1 MVAAVSAS
9 LNPKISSQGGTH
21 QNPKRPPLL
30 PSEADNGVVGPRRP
44 KSREVTS
51 RYMSSNSSTST
62 TSTSVTSSSYSSSS
76 NSSSSRRYPSPLV
89 SRTVAM
95 TPMPAASSVIKRSQS
110 VERRRPVTPR
120 PSTPGNASEMSAA
133 ARLLVT
139 STKSLSVS
147 FQGQSFSLPISKTK
161 PAPSTNNLSN
171 VRKGTPERRKAATP
185 VRDQTENSKPIDQH
199 RWPGRS
205 RQVNYLTRS
214 FDCTT
219 EKKKLGGSGS
229 VIRALQQSMIDESS
243 KASFDG
249 RLKVESCNAGLEKAV
264 QLIVDANSAVGSA
277 VTSGPV
283 ASDSESVSSGST
295 SGVQECATVTHAP
308 GGPRNI
314 MVPARFWQETNNRL
328 RRMPEPGSPV
338 SKNNGMKTVVP
349 PKLVATKKLLND
361 SPISSPR
368 GVSSTSRGLSS
379 PLRGAARPVSPS
391 KIGAARPAS
400 PNKIMTPLTT
410 SSPSRGMPSPSRV
423 RYGAA
428 STLSNN
434 LSNTPSILSF
444 AADIRR
450 GKMGENRIVDAH
462 LLRLLYNRH
471 LQWRFVNARTD
482 ASLLVQRVTAEK
494 SLYNAWVTTSKLRCS
509 VISKRMELQLLKQNL
524 KLYSILKGQILYLD
538 DWDLVDRDHSSSLSG
553 AIEALEASTLRL
565 PVVGGARADTQN
577 VKDAVCSAVDMMQA
591 MASSICSLLPKVEQ
605 VNSVVSELANI
616 TAEERALLDQCKDIL
631 STLTA
636 MQVKD
641 CSLRTHILQLKR
653 IPSRLTTEV

>member
-51 RYMSSNSSTST
+51 RYMSSTSSNST
-62 TSTSVTSSSYSSSS
+62 TSTSATSSSS

-89 SRTVAM
+89 SRTVTM
-95 TPMPAASSVIKRSQS
+95 TPTPASSVIKRSQS

-133 ARLLVT
+133 AKLLVT
-139 STKSLSVS
+139 SKRSLSVS
-147 FQGQSFSLPISKTK
+147 FQGESFSLPISKTK

-171 VRKGTPERRKAATP
+171 MRKGTPERRKAATP

-205 RQVNYLTRS
+205 RQVNFLTRS
-214 FDCTT
+214 LDCTI

-229 VIRALQQSMIDESS
+229 VGRALQQSVIDVS
-243 KASFDG
+243 
-249 RLKVESCNAGLEKAV
+249 RLKVNSSNAGLENAV

-277 VTSGPV
+277 VTSDPV
-283 ASDSESVSSGST
+283 ASDSESASSGST
-295 SGVQECATVTHAP
+295 SGVQECTSVAQAR
-308 GGPRNI
+308 GGPRGI

-328 RRMPEPGSPV
+328 GRMPEPVSPL
-338 SKNNGMKTVVP
+338 SKKNGLKTVVP
-349 PKLVATKKLLND
+349 PKLIATKKLLND
-361 SPISSPR
+361 SLISSPG
-368 GVSSTSRGLSS
+368 GVLTSRGLSS
-379 PLRGAARPVSPS
+379 PLRGAARPASPS
-391 KIGAARPAS
+391 KFV
-400 PNKIMTPLTT
+400 TPSM
-410 SSPSRGMPSPSRV
+410 SSPSRGMHSPSRV
-423 RYGAA
+423 RNGVA
-428 STLSNN
+428 STLSDN

-444 AADIRR
+444 AADFRR
-450 GKMGENRIVDAH
+450 GKIGENRIVDAH
-462 LLRLLYNRH
+462 LLRILYNRH
-471 LQWRFVNARTD
+471 LQWCFVNARTD
-482 ASLLVQRVTAEK
+482 ASLLAQRVTAEK

-509 VISKRMELQLLKQNL
+509 VISKRMELQLLRQNL

-653 IPSRLTTEV
+653 VPSSLTTEV

>member
-9 LNPKISSQGGTH
+9 LNPKASSQGRTH
-21 QNPKRPPLL
+21 QNTKRPPLL
-30 PSEADNGVVGPRRP
+30 PSEADNGVVGLRRP

-51 RYMSSNSSTST
+51 RYMSSTSSNSS
-62 TSTSVTSSSYSSSS
+62 TSTSVTSVSYSSSS

-95 TPMPAASSVIKRSQS
+95 TPMPASTVIKRSQS

-120 PSTPGNASEMSAA
+120 PTTPGNASEMSAA

-139 STKSLSVS
+139 STKSLAVS

-171 VRKGTPERRKAATP
+171 VRKGTPERRKAVTP

-214 FDCTT
+214 FDCTV
-219 EKKKLGGSGS
+219 EKKNLDGSGS
-229 VIRALQQSMIDESS
+229 VVRALQQSMIDESS
-243 KASFDG
+243 KASFDV
-249 RLKVESCNAGLEKAV
+249 RLKVESSNAGLEKV
-264 QLIVDANSAVGSA
+264 VRLIVDSNSAVGSA

-295 SGVQECATVTHAP
+295 SGVQECATLTPAR
-308 GGPRNI
+308 GGPRDLR
-314 MVPARFWQETNNRL
+314 VPARFWQETNNRL

-338 SKNNGMKTVVP
+338 SKKNGMTTVVP
-349 PKLVATKKLLND
+349 PKLIAAKKLLND

-368 GVSSTSRGLSS
+368 GVSTGRGLSS
-379 PLRGAARPVSPS
+379 PLRGAARPASPS
-391 KIGAARPAS
+391 KIVTS
-400 PNKIMTPLTT
+400 LTP
-410 SSPSRGMPSPSRV
+410 SPSRGMPSPSRL
-423 RYGAA
+423 RNGAA

-434 LSNTPSILSF
+434 LSKTPSILSF

-450 GKMGENRIVDAH
+450 GKLGENRIVDAH

-494 SLYNAWVTTSKLRCS
+494 SLYNAWVTTLKLRRS
-509 VISKRMELQLLKQNL
+509 IISKRMELQLLKQNL
-524 KLYSILKGQILYLD
+524 KLYSILMGQMIYLD
-538 DWDLVDRDHSSSLSG
+538 NWDIVEGDHSSSLSG
-553 AIEALEASTLRL
+553 AIKALKACTLRL
-565 PVVGGARADTQN
+565 PLVGGTMADIQN
-577 VKDAVCSAVDMMQA
+577 VKDAICSAVDVMQA
-591 MASSICSLLPKVEQ
+591 MTSSICFLLSKVEQ
-605 VNSVVSELANI
+605 VNLLVAELANV
-616 TAEERALLDQCKDIL
+616 TAKERALLDQCKDIL

-641 CSLRTHILQLKR
+641 CSMRTHILQLKR
-653 IPSRLTTEV
+653 VSSSLTTEV